1 MTLRIIFLSLC
12 VTSLSWNYSSEVT
25 TLTEMVYILYQVYT
39 DKNDE
44 WQMAMGVFRD
54 KEVAI
59 RAQLLL
65 EQDCE
70 NLDNYS
76 WYIYP
81 MEIQ

>member
-1 MTLRIIFLSLC
+1 
-12 VTSLSWNYSSEVT
+12 
-25 TLTEMVYILYQVYT
+25 MVYILYQVYT

-65 EQDCE
+65 ERDCE